1 MDSTE
6 GSQSEKEELLIL
18 AKVNFGLGGS
28 AVCSVVNL
36 KKMENGLA
44 SVYGAGPFSIYK
56 IL

>member
-1 MDSTE
+1 MK
-6 GSQSEKEELLIL
+6 GSHSEKEELLIL

-44 SVYGAGPFSIYK
+44 SIYGAGPFSIYK